1 MCIPLEAGC
10 FSSFRT
16 PFLLGGIFDETE
28 EEPIRRLSA
37 AEPIPFLHD
46 TLTDTAIAAMEK
58 RNEYLRFCREIST
71 ISIPD
76 LSLPSQ
82 MRRGNRKG
90 IRGGCHRAVVAALLV
105 TAGLHSRPPLRVP
118 LRFAPVPAHPA
129 RRCAPRGPYFGR
141 KRPRPPT
148 PHWGVLGCPSR
159 SRICCAMFPEI
170 VSPLVDP
177 WRRRSRR
184 AGTSSLVGR
193 VTSVGHKEPMT
204 IATALKLIQKNEL
217 ILPAIQREYVWKPS
231 QVIKLFDSVLRGYP
245 VGSFL
250 SWKVLPETVGKFKF
264 YGFMKD
270 YSGYDKKHNPVVDI
284 PLDREVIAALDGQQ
298 RLTSLNIGL
307 RGTYAYRNPRA
318 WANKAWSYPERRL
331 FLNLHGEAPE
341 NEAGLK
347 YHLAFLTK
355 EQIEQS
361 ADDTTKK
368 WFPISDIFD
377 ASEAYQMAQ
386 LPMKYG
392 VGNEAKAVEMI
403 SLLWQEV
410 HHDQSLH
417 FYEETDQDIE
427 RVLDIFVR
435 VNSGGTVL
443 SYSDLLMSIATAQ
456 WKDKDARAAV
466 HDLVDALNTTGQGF
480 DFSQD
485 TVLKSGLVL
494 ADVGDVG
501 FKVKNFTTAN
511 MAILEARWDDI
522 STSLRI
528 AAELLSDFGLA
539 GGTLAADSVL
549 IPVAYYVHRRGL
561 TPEYRVSDKPAD
573 RADRAALRSWVLR
586 SLIVR
591 GVWGSGLD
599 TLLRDLR
606 EVIRR
611 DGHDGFPV
619 EPIERAMALRGKSL
633 EVTDAL
639 IEDILGLAYGGGRTG
654 AVLATLFDHVDT
666 RMQYHEDHVFPR
678 SQLDARTLKAVR
690 DAEANRRY
698 SDALID
704 ELVAK
709 RDLLPNLELL
719 PGPENIRKSD
729 VAPDVWVIDHYAGA
743 DERAAFIKAN
753 SLPAEL
759 PHDADDFLAFF
770 DARRELLV
778 GRIKDKLRTRS
789 VAVQTAVAAA
799 PTDLDAELGEGDL
812 DD

>member
-1 MCIPLEAGC
+1 M
-10 FSSFRT
+10 
-16 PFLLGGIFDETE
+16 
-28 EEPIRRLSA
+28 
-37 AEPIPFLHD
+37 
-46 TLTDTAIAAMEK
+46 
-58 RNEYLRFCREIST
+58 
-71 ISIPD
+71 
-76 LSLPSQ
+76 
-82 MRRGNRKG
+82 
-90 IRGGCHRAVVAALLV
+90 
-105 TAGLHSRPPLRVP
+105 
-118 LRFAPVPAHPA
+118 
-129 RRCAPRGPYFGR
+129 
-141 KRPRPPT
+141 
-148 PHWGVLGCPSR
+148 
-159 SRICCAMFPEI
+159 
-170 VSPLVDP
+170 
-177 WRRRSRR
+177 
-184 AGTSSLVGR
+184 
-193 VTSVGHKEPMT
+193 GHKEPMT

-231 QVIKLFDSVLRGYP
+231 QVIKIFDSVLRGYP

-250 SWKVLPETVGKFKF
+250 SWKVAPETVGAFKF
-264 YGFMKD
+264 YGFLKD

-284 PLDREVIAALDGQQ
+284 PTDREVIAVLDGQQ

-318 WANKAWSYPERRL
+318 WANKAWSFPERRL
-331 FLNLHGEAPE
+331 YLNLLGEAPE

-355 EQIEQS
+355 EQITQGAE
-361 ADDTTKK
+361 DDTKK
-368 WFPISDIFD
+368 WFPVSDIFD

-386 LPMKYG
+386 IPVKYG

-410 HHDQSLH
+410 HHNQSLH

-456 WKDKDARAAV
+456 WKEKDARAAV

-511 MAILEARWDDI
+511 MARLESRWDDI

-528 AAELLSDFGLA
+528 AAELLADFGLS
-539 GGTLAADSVL
+539 GGTLTADSVL

-561 TPEYRVSDKPAD
+561 TPSYRVSDKKED
-573 RADRAALRSWVLR
+573 REDRAALRSWVLR

-606 EVIRR
+606 EVLRS
-611 DGHDGFPV
+611 DGAEAFPLAT
-619 EPIERAMALRGKSL
+619 IEQVMARRGKSL

-639 IEDILGLAYGGGRTG
+639 IEDILGLAYGGGRTW

-666 RMQYHEDHVFPR
+666 RMQYHVDHVFPQA
-678 SQLDARTLKAVR
+678 QLDARALKTVR
-690 DAEANRRY
+690 SPEGVRRY
-698 SDALID
+698 SD
-704 ELVAK
+704 ELVEELVGR

-719 PGPENIRKSD
+719 PGPENIGKSD
-729 VAPDVWVIDHYAGA
+729 TAPDSWVVEHYPGA
-743 DERAAFIKAN
+743 DEHAAFVKAN
-753 SLPAEL
+753 ALPSVL
-759 PHDADDFLAFF
+759 PHDVDSFLDFY
-770 DARRELLV
+770 DARRDLLIA
-778 GRIKDKLRTRS
+778 RIKDKLQTQVRT
-789 VAVQTAVAAA
+789 A
-799 PTDLDAELGEGDL
+799 PTFESRRSTDIDAELGEGDL

>member
-1 MCIPLEAGC
+1 
-10 FSSFRT
+10 
-16 PFLLGGIFDETE
+16 
-28 EEPIRRLSA
+28 
-37 AEPIPFLHD
+37 
-46 TLTDTAIAAMEK
+46 
-58 RNEYLRFCREIST
+58 
-71 ISIPD
+71 
-76 LSLPSQ
+76 
-82 MRRGNRKG
+82 
-90 IRGGCHRAVVAALLV
+90 
-105 TAGLHSRPPLRVP
+105 
-118 LRFAPVPAHPA
+118 
-129 RRCAPRGPYFGR
+129 
-141 KRPRPPT
+141 
-148 PHWGVLGCPSR
+148 
-159 SRICCAMFPEI
+159 
-170 VSPLVDP
+170 
-177 WRRRSRR
+177 
-184 AGTSSLVGR
+184 
-193 VTSVGHKEPMT
+193 MT

-231 QVIKLFDSVLRGYP
+231 QVIKIFDSVLRGYP

-250 SWKVLPETVGKFKF
+250 SWKVAPETVGAFKF
-264 YGFMKD
+264 YGFLKD

-284 PLDREVIAALDGQQ
+284 PTDREVIAVLDGQQ

-331 FLNLHGEAPE
+331 YLNLLGEAPE

-355 EQIEQS
+355 EQITQAAE
-361 ADDTTKK
+361 DDTKK
-368 WFPISDIFD
+368 WFPVSDIFD

-386 LPMKYG
+386 IPVKYG

-410 HHDQSLH
+410 HHNQSLH

-456 WKDKDARAAV
+456 WKEKDARAAV

-511 MAILEARWDDI
+511 MARLESRWDDI

-528 AAELLSDFGLA
+528 AAELLADFGLS
-539 GGTLAADSVL
+539 GGTLTADSVL

-561 TPEYRVSDKPAD
+561 TPSYRVSDKKDD
-573 RADRAALRSWVLR
+573 REDRAALRSWVLR

-606 EVIRR
+606 EVLRS
-611 DGHDGFPV
+611 DGAVAFPLAT
-619 EPIERAMALRGKSL
+619 IEQVMARRGKSL

-639 IEDILGLAYGGGRTG
+639 IEDILGLAYGGGRTW

-666 RMQYHEDHVFPR
+666 RMQYHVDHVFPQA
-678 SQLDARTLKAVR
+678 QLDARALKTAKSPEGV
-690 DAEANRRY
+690 RRY
-698 SDALID
+698 SDD
-704 ELVAK
+704 FVEELVGR

-719 PGPENIRKSD
+719 PGPENIGKSD
-729 VAPDVWVIDHYAGA
+729 TAPDSWVVEHYPGA
-743 DERAAFIKAN
+743 DEHAAFVKAN
-753 SLPAEL
+753 ALPSVL
-759 PHDADDFLAFF
+759 PHDADGFLDFY
-770 DARRELLV
+770 DARRDLLIA
-778 GRIKDKLRTRS
+778 RIKDKLQTQVRT
-789 VAVQTAVAAA
+789 A
-799 PTDLDAELGEGDL
+799 PTFESRRSTDIDAELGEGDL

>member
-1 MCIPLEAGC
+1 
-10 FSSFRT
+10 
-16 PFLLGGIFDETE
+16 
-28 EEPIRRLSA
+28 
-37 AEPIPFLHD
+37 
-46 TLTDTAIAAMEK
+46 
-58 RNEYLRFCREIST
+58 
-71 ISIPD
+71 
-76 LSLPSQ
+76 
-82 MRRGNRKG
+82 
-90 IRGGCHRAVVAALLV
+90 
-105 TAGLHSRPPLRVP
+105 
-118 LRFAPVPAHPA
+118 
-129 RRCAPRGPYFGR
+129 
-141 KRPRPPT
+141 
-148 PHWGVLGCPSR
+148 
-159 SRICCAMFPEI
+159 
-170 VSPLVDP
+170 
-177 WRRRSRR
+177 
-184 AGTSSLVGR
+184 
-193 VTSVGHKEPMT
+193 MT

-231 QVIKLFDSVLRGYP
+231 QVIKIFDSVLRGYP

-250 SWKVLPETVGKFKF
+250 SWKVLPETVGAFKF
-264 YGFMKD
+264 YGFLKD

-284 PLDREVIAALDGQQ
+284 PTDREVIAVLDGQQ

-331 FLNLHGEAPE
+331 YLNLLGEAPE

-355 EQIEQS
+355 EQITQAAE
-361 ADDTTKK
+361 DDTKK
-368 WFPISDIFD
+368 WFPVSDIFE

-386 LPMKYG
+386 IPVKYG
-392 VGNEAKAVEMI
+392 VGNEPKAVEMI

-410 HHDQSLH
+410 HHNQSLH

-456 WKDKDARAAV
+456 WKEKDARAAV
-466 HDLVDALNTTGQGF
+466 HDLVDALNITGQGF

-511 MAILEARWDDI
+511 MARLESRWDDI

-528 AAELLSDFGLA
+528 AAELLADFGLS
-539 GGTLAADSVL
+539 GGTLTADSVL
-549 IPVAYYVHRRGL
+549 IPVAYYVHHRGL
-561 TPEYRVSDKPAD
+561 TPSYRVSDKKED
-573 RADRAALRSWVLR
+573 REDRAALRSWVLR

-606 EVIRR
+606 EVLRR
-611 DGHDGFPV
+611 DGAEAFPLAT
-619 EPIERAMALRGKSL
+619 IEQVMARRGKSL

-639 IEDILGLAYGGGRTG
+639 IEDILGLAYGGGRTW

-666 RMQYHEDHVFPR
+666 RMQYHVDHVFPQA
-678 SQLDARTLKAVR
+678 QLDARALKTAKSP
-690 DAEANRRY
+690 DGGRRY
-698 SDALID
+698 SDEFVE
-704 ELVAK
+704 ELVGR

-719 PGPENIRKSD
+719 PGPENIGKSD
-729 VAPDVWVIDHYAGA
+729 TAPDTWVVGHYPGA
-743 DERAAFIKAN
+743 DEHAAFVKAN
-753 SLPAEL
+753 ALPSAL
-759 PHDADDFLAFF
+759 PHDADGFLDFYE
-770 DARRELLV
+770 ARRDLLI
-778 GRIKDKLRTRS
+778 GRIKDKLQTQVRT
-789 VAVQTAVAAA
+789 A
-799 PTDLDAELGEGDL
+799 PTFEARGSTDIDAELGEGDL

>member
-1 MCIPLEAGC
+1 
-10 FSSFRT
+10 
-16 PFLLGGIFDETE
+16 
-28 EEPIRRLSA
+28 
-37 AEPIPFLHD
+37 
-46 TLTDTAIAAMEK
+46 
-58 RNEYLRFCREIST
+58 
-71 ISIPD
+71 
-76 LSLPSQ
+76 
-82 MRRGNRKG
+82 
-90 IRGGCHRAVVAALLV
+90 
-105 TAGLHSRPPLRVP
+105 
-118 LRFAPVPAHPA
+118 
-129 RRCAPRGPYFGR
+129 
-141 KRPRPPT
+141 
-148 PHWGVLGCPSR
+148 
-159 SRICCAMFPEI
+159 
-170 VSPLVDP
+170 
-177 WRRRSRR
+177 
-184 AGTSSLVGR
+184 
-193 VTSVGHKEPMT
+193 MT

-231 QVIKLFDSVLRGYP
+231 QVIKIFDSVLRGYP

-250 SWKVLPETVGKFKF
+250 SWKVLPETVGAFKF
-264 YGFMKD
+264 YGFMRD

-284 PLDREVIAALDGQQ
+284 PTDREVIAVLDGQQ

-331 FLNLHGEAPE
+331 YLNLLGEAPE

-355 EQIEQS
+355 EQIEQ
-361 ADDTTKK
+361 AITDETKK
-368 WFPISDIFD
+368 WFPISDIF
-377 ASEAYQMAQ
+377 EAGEAFQMAQ
-386 LPMKYG
+386 IPVKYG
-392 VGNEAKAVEMI
+392 VGNNAKAVEMI

-410 HHDQSLH
+410 HHNQSLH

-456 WKDKDARAAV
+456 WKEKDARAAV

-511 MAILEARWDDI
+511 MATLESKWDEI

-528 AAELLSDFGLA
+528 AAELLADFGLS
-539 GGTLAADSVL
+539 GGTLTADSVL

-561 TPEYRVSDKPAD
+561 PPTYRVSDKKQD
-573 RADRAALRSWVLR
+573 REDRAALRSWVLR
-586 SLIVR
+586 SLIAR

-606 EVIRR
+606 DIIRTE
-611 DGHDGFPV
+611 GEEAFPIAS
-619 EPIERAMALRGKSL
+619 IERAMARRGKSL
-633 EVTDAL
+633 DVNDAL
-639 IEDILGLAYGGGRTG
+639 IEDILGLAYGGGRTW

-666 RMQYHEDHVFPR
+666 RMQYHVDHIFPK
-678 SQLDARTLKAVR
+678 SQLDPRTLKSLKHA
-690 DAEANRRY
+690 DGTRRL
-698 SDALID
+698 SDAAID
-704 ELVAK
+704 ELVGR

-719 PGPENIRKSD
+719 PGPENVGKSD
-729 VAPDVWVIDHYAGA
+729 AAPDTWLADHYPGA
-743 DERAAFIKAN
+743 DEYAAFLKSNALPN
-753 SLPAEL
+753 SLP
-759 PHDADDFLAFF
+759 HDVDDFLAFY
-770 DARRELLV
+770 DSRCDMLIA
-778 GRIKDKLRTRS
+778 RIKSKLQTHSGGAS
-789 VAVQTAVAAA
+789 VAAL
-799 PTDLDAELGEGDL
+799 PIDIDAELGEGDL

>member
-1 MCIPLEAGC
+1 M
-10 FSSFRT
+10 
-16 PFLLGGIFDETE
+16 
-28 EEPIRRLSA
+28 
-37 AEPIPFLHD
+37 
-46 TLTDTAIAAMEK
+46 
-58 RNEYLRFCREIST
+58 
-71 ISIPD
+71 
-76 LSLPSQ
+76 
-82 MRRGNRKG
+82 
-90 IRGGCHRAVVAALLV
+90 
-105 TAGLHSRPPLRVP
+105 
-118 LRFAPVPAHPA
+118 
-129 RRCAPRGPYFGR
+129 
-141 KRPRPPT
+141 
-148 PHWGVLGCPSR
+148 
-159 SRICCAMFPEI
+159 
-170 VSPLVDP
+170 
-177 WRRRSRR
+177 
-184 AGTSSLVGR
+184 
-193 VTSVGHKEPMT
+193 GHKEPMT

-231 QVIKLFDSVLRGYP
+231 QVIKIFDSVLRGYP

-250 SWKVLPETVGKFKF
+250 SWKVLPETVSSFKF
-264 YGFMKD
+264 YGFMRD

-284 PLDREVIAALDGQQ
+284 PTDREVIAVLDGQQ

-331 FLNLHGEAPE
+331 YLNLLGEAPE

-355 EQIEQS
+355 EQIEQAV
-361 ADDTTKK
+361 ADETKK
-368 WFPISDIFD
+368 WFPISDIF
-377 ASEAYQMAQ
+377 EAGEAFQMAQ
-386 LPMKYG
+386 IPVKYG
-392 VGNEAKAVEMI
+392 VGNNAKAVEMI

-410 HHDQSLH
+410 HHNQSLH

-456 WKDKDARAAV
+456 WKEKDARAAV

-511 MAILEARWDDI
+511 MATLESKWDEI

-528 AAELLSDFGLA
+528 AAELLADFGLS
-539 GGTLAADSVL
+539 GGTLTADSVL

-561 TPEYRVSDKPAD
+561 PPTYRVSDKKHD
-573 RADRAALRSWVLR
+573 REDRAALRSWVLR
-586 SLIVR
+586 SLIAR

-606 EVIRR
+606 DIIRTE
-611 DGHDGFPV
+611 GEEAFPIAS
-619 EPIERAMALRGKSL
+619 IERAMARRGKSL
-633 EVTDAL
+633 DVNDAL
-639 IEDILGLAYGGGRTG
+639 IEDILGLAYGGGRTW

-666 RMQYHEDHVFPR
+666 RMQYHVDHIFPK
-678 SQLDARTLKAVR
+678 SQLDPRTLKSLKNA
-690 DAEANRRY
+690 DGTRRL
-698 SDALID
+698 SDAAID
-704 ELVAK
+704 ELVGR

-719 PGPENIRKSD
+719 PGPENVGKSD
-729 VAPDVWVIDHYAGA
+729 AAPDTWLADHYPGA
-743 DERAAFIKAN
+743 DEYAAFLKSNALPN
-753 SLPAEL
+753 SLP
-759 PHDADDFLAFF
+759 HDVDDFLAFY
-770 DARRELLV
+770 DSRRDMLID
-778 GRIKDKLRTRS
+778 RIKSKLQTHSGGAS
-789 VAVQTAVAAA
+789 VAAL
-799 PTDLDAELGEGDL
+799 PIDIDAELGEGDL